1 MNERAGGMSEQ
12 LKDFFKHWVSV
23 GEFVNIDKIIIMTV
37 AQLLIQNIVFFVE
50 IFSYNFLQQ
59 QKFPD
64 SDLTSSAW
72 IEDVKKSLGRHQEKI
87 VELTRELEH
96 ERLYCSY
103 LESLLKEADDM
114 KDELKSFA
122 ADEAQVSVDLCDVM
136 EFLI

>member
-1 MNERAGGMSEQ
+1 M
-12 LKDFFKHWVSV
+12 
-23 GEFVNIDKIIIMTV
+23 
-37 AQLLIQNIVFFVE
+37 
-50 IFSYNFLQQ
+50 
-59 QKFPD
+59 
-64 SDLTSSAW
+64 
-72 IEDVKKSLGRHQEKI
+72 KKSLGRHQEKI